1 MKQSANILFVMGG
14 KSGDTSCLR
23 QAIVIA
29 RETNSSLT
37 VLDVMESLPRSAR
50 MLVTAMPAG
59 ELKNSMLTKRQDQLE
74 ELLTMIKPDAVDM
87 RVRVRFGNRAK
98 EVAREAADGGHDVVV
113 KCSEKGRIDRYLS
126 SNCMCPVQLLKSD
139 GSLVSGESLRSLG
152 SLRAVKDKLVGGD
165 IGIQAGAHTFAG

>member
-14 KSGDTSCLR
+14 KPGDTSCLK

-29 RETNSSLT
+29 RESNSSLT

-50 MLVTAMPAG
+50 MLVTAVPPG
-59 ELKNSMLTKRQDQLE
+59 ELKDSILAKRQDQLE

-98 EVAREAADGGHDVVV
+98 QIASEAAGGRHDVVV
-113 KCSEKGRIDRYLS
+113 KCPEKGRTDRYLS
-126 SNCMCPVQLLKSD
+126 SHCICPVQLLKSD
-139 GSLVSGESLRSLG
+139 GSLVSGQSLRSLG
-152 SLRAVKDKLVGGD
+152 SLRAVRDKLVGD
-165 IGIQAGAHTFAG
+165 IGIQTGTHTFAG

>member
-14 KSGDTSCLR
+14 KPGDTSCLR

-29 RETNSSLT
+29 KESNSSLT

-59 ELKNSMLTKRQDQLE
+59 ELRNSVLSKRQDQLE
-74 ELLTMIKPDAVDM
+74 ELLSMIKPDAVDM
-87 RVRVRFGNRAK
+87 RVRVRFGNRAR

-113 KCSEKGRIDRYLS
+113 KCAERGRTDRYLS
-126 SNCMCPVQLLKSD
+126 NNCNCPVQLLKSD

-152 SLRAVKDKLVGGD
+152 SLRAVKDKLVRGD
-165 IGIQAGAHTFAG
+165 MGAQTGIHTFAG